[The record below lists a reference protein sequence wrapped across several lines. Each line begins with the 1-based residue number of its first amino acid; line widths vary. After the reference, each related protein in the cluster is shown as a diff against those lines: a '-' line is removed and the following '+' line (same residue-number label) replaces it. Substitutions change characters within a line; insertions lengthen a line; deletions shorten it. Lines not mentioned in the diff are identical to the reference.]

1 MKYILKKN
9 ANMLVLVAI
18 ALIICNI
25 LSATHPL
32 IMKNILDVDIT
43 SKETLMKL
51 FLTYFAVHIILLFA
65 KNARNSV
72 INKAMAKILRDLR
85 EKLFCNVLK
94 WDMTTYQKYN
104 SSEIYTRLTSDIE
117 NVSSLFLG
125 TIQIVLNDVVY
136 IITMVI
142 FMFFADI
149 KLAIIG
155 STAIILNAVVSYIFT
170 HKVAICSKIV
180 LDKRDKENRQFSE
193 MYNKSKLTYLYGLQK
208 KNAETICRTMD
219 EELVYRKKW
228 IFVESF
234 IYPLAITIQA
244 VAIYLILMYV
254 FNIDSMVS
262 LGSIYLLINYI
273 QKCRAPLNEIFTELE
288 EIQSSSMSLKRINI
302 LLKEKGREDIEKGEV
317 AENLKGDIEFEN
329 VCMQY
334 GENKVLHNISFVIK
348 EGNKVT
354 IAGKTGVGKTTI
366 ANILMRLYPIKSGKI
381 MIGGKDIQKVRIED
395 VRKNISYISQ
405 TPYILNDTLKNNII
419 LGDETITEKQIRMVA
434 NDIGFEK
441 VLDKFQNGLE
451 ERIDKNKLSYG
462 QLQMIAFLRAILH
475 KANIY
480 IFDEPTS
487 NIDLKTE
494 DRIQKLIDKI
504 TNDSTVIIIAH
515 RKSTIENSDKIIY
528 LKDGKVD
535 MIVNKDVNLS
545 KGTPLFDKY

>member
-1 MKYILKKN
+1 
-9 ANMLVLVAI
+9 
-18 ALIICNI
+18 
-25 LSATHPL
+25 
-32 IMKNILDVDIT
+32 
-43 SKETLMKL
+43 
-51 FLTYFAVHIILLFA
+51 
-65 KNARNSV
+65 
-72 INKAMAKILRDLR
+72 
-85 EKLFCNVLK
+85 
-94 WDMTTYQKYN
+94 
-104 SSEIYTRLTSDIE
+104 
-117 NVSSLFLG
+117 
-125 TIQIVLNDVVY
+125 
-136 IITMVI
+136 
-142 FMFFADI
+142 
-149 KLAIIG
+149 
-155 STAIILNAVVSYIFT
+155 
-170 HKVAICSKIV
+170 
-180 LDKRDKENRQFSE
+180 
-193 MYNKSKLTYLYGLQK
+193 
-208 KNAETICRTMD
+208 
-219 EELVYRKKW
+219 
-228 IFVESF
+228 
-234 IYPLAITIQA
+234 
-244 VAIYLILMYV
+244 
-254 FNIDSMVS
+254 
-262 LGSIYLLINYI
+262 
-273 QKCRAPLNEIFTELE
+273 
-288 EIQSSSMSLKRINI
+288 MSLKRINI